1 MARRRS
7 HDWDD
12 SEDDDRDADAGR
24 DREDSDHEDSDREDS
39 DHDEAD
45 HDEADR
51 QRLSSETG
59 YCPECGAEIYDAA
72 DICPKCFTWIDG
84 NTTHRRPSRVRSSLR
99 VAVVIALLVVILG
112 GVGFF
117 AFVQLARS

>member
-12 SEDDDRDADAGR
+12 SEDDDRDADAAG
-24 DREDSDHEDSDREDS
+24 DRQDS

>member
-7 HDWDD
+7 DDWDD
-12 SEDDDRDADAGR
+12 SEDDDRDADAGG
-24 DREDSDHEDSDREDS
+24 DHDGS
-39 DHDEAD
+39 DHDD
-45 HDEADR
+45 SDLDDSDLDEADR

-99 VAVVIALLVVILG
+99 VAVVVALLVVILG

>member
-12 SEDDDRDADAGR
+12 SEDDDRDADAAG
-24 DREDSDHEDSDREDS
+24 DRQDSDHV
-39 DHDEAD
+39 EAD

>member
-12 SEDDDRDADAGR
+12 SEDDDRDADAAG
-24 DREDSDHEDSDREDS
+24 DREDS
-39 DHDEAD
+39 D